1 MCLVHTNCRIIAR
14 MSITNRDCLPCPAW
28 TIHALITYRSSLR
41 RSAVR
46 AFPAYSISASHL
58 SYQPI
63 IIVTCIKTSFGVKS
77 ARRRANCFLNFTIR
91 ESIHSSHN
99 MRVALNCGAHSS
111 RSRALWD
118 WVPALDYALRIGL
131 VRGFSQV

>member
-1 MCLVHTNCRIIAR
+1 MHQNVLWGKKC
-14 MSITNRDCLPCPAW
+14 SP
-28 TIHALITYRSSLR
+28 SSKLL
-41 RSAVR
+41 
-46 AFPAYSISASHL
+46 FELHP
-58 SYQPI
+58 
-63 IIVTCIKTSFGVKS
+63 
-77 ARRRANCFLNFTIR
+77 IR